1 MEEKR
6 IQTNIY
12 SMKTI
17 RDMFSQKKT
26 NKKQKNNN
34 TCYTQFNYR
43 GVTCPYDA
51 TGTPIMEILNS
62 QLFIYNSATPF
73 IFI

>member
-17 RDMFSQKKT
+17 RDMFSQKKQT
-26 NKKQKNNN
+26 KNKK
-34 TCYTQFNYR
+34 TT
-43 GVTCPYDA
+43 TLA
-51 TGTPIMEILNS
+51 TLNLITAVS
-62 QLFIYNSATPF
+62 PVLTMLLVPR
-73 IFI
+73 